1 MEGRMS
7 NGKKIPAVPANE
19 VIFLNEAMVNE
30 EFRLALE
37 SKDKTRIG
45 SQLDRL
51 NISFD
56 SDAEKQLAIDTIV
69 GIDWSQLHRLED
81 EIGRGGLDPRMG

>member
-1 MEGRMS
+1 MS
-7 NGKKIPAVPANE
+7 NGKKIPSVPANE

-45 SQLDRL
+45 YQLDRL

-56 SDAEKQLAIDTIV
+56 SDTEKQLAIDTIV
-69 GIDWSQLHRLED
+69 GVDWSQLHRLED
-81 EIGRGGLDPRMG
+81 EVGRGGLDPRMG

>member
-30 EFRLALE
+30 EFRNALA
-37 SKDKTRIG
+37 SKDKNKIAHE
-45 SQLDRL
+45 LDRL
-51 NISFD
+51 NIKFS
-56 SDAEKQLAIDTIV
+56 SDKEKQQAIDTIV
-69 GIDWSQLHRLED
+69 TIEWSDLHRLED
-81 EIGRGGLDPRMG
+81 ELGRGALTPRIG